1 MDMLNFTEI
10 ENVRAIIQENLPC
23 ELNDFGKMIRS
34 KIGLYFFKS
43 LGVEITKEC
52 LEFLAV
58 VELVHNASL
67 FHDDVIDNELIRREQ
82 PTFSSSRGDK
92 VSILYG
98 NLALSNALSILLKF
112 ENVEFISALNNCVKK
127 MCFGE
132 LLQQKSLNKIPT
144 INEYIE
150 KTRLKTSSLF
160 QFLMKGV
167 SVLSNTNYIEKF
179 ESFGDNF
186 GVGFQ
191 IANDLA
197 DYLKGVENSSDIK
210 NGIYTAPIIYAQS
223 VKFDKLAID
232 KTKDLIDNYLKRA
245 KGVLD
250 LLGDNEY
257 KRALIGEIE
266 CLMK

>member
-1 MDMLNFTEI
+1 MDMLNFTEL
-10 ENVRAIIQENLPC
+10 EYVKAIVQENLPC

-34 KIGLYFFKS
+34 KIGLCFFKS
-43 LGVEITKEC
+43 FGVEITKEC

-58 VELVHNASL
+58 VELVHNASI

-82 PTFSSSRGDK
+82 PTFSSSCGDK

-98 NLALSNALSILLKF
+98 NLALSSALSILLDFEKF
-112 ENVEFISALNNCVKK
+112 EFVTDLNDCVKK

-132 LLQQKSLNKIPT
+132 LLQQKYLNKIPT

-150 KTRLKTSSLF
+150 KTKLKTSSLF
-160 QFLMKGV
+160 VFLMKGV
-167 SVLSNTNYIEKF
+167 SVLSNTDFIEEF

-186 GVGFQ
+186 GIGFQ
-191 IANDLA
+191 VANDLT

-210 NGIYTAPIIYAQS
+210 NGIYTAPIIFAQS

>member
-1 MDMLNFTEI
+1 
-10 ENVRAIIQENLPC
+10 
-23 ELNDFGKMIRS
+23 
-34 KIGLYFFKS
+34 
-43 LGVEITKEC
+43 
-52 LEFLAV
+52 
-58 VELVHNASL
+58 
-67 FHDDVIDNELIRREQ
+67 
-82 PTFSSSRGDK
+82 
-92 VSILYG
+92 
-98 NLALSNALSILLKF
+98 
-112 ENVEFISALNNCVKK
+112 
-127 MCFGE
+127 
-132 LLQQKSLNKIPT
+132 
-144 INEYIE
+144 
-150 KTRLKTSSLF
+150 
-160 QFLMKGV
+160 MKGV
-167 SVLSNTNYIEKF
+167 SILSNTNYIEKF

-191 IANDLA
+191 VANDLT

-245 KGVLD
+245 KDVLD